1 MKNKLYIICLFI
13 IIFQSCAGV
22 LDKPPLD
29 VIAGDVIWNDANLS
43 RAYVTNLYTRINFYG
58 LDMSDQCEDDDEAT
72 NPSGGA
78 SNITQGTVNANSEAR
93 AYWDYTYI
101 RDCSYF
107 LQQMAT
113 STIDA
118 TTKNQMIGEVRV
130 IRAFIYYEMMK
141 RYGGIPLVDVVLDPF
156 SPIPDKYTMRATEDA
171 IATFIDTELTT
182 AEGLLTDVATPRG
195 KINKWTAYA
204 IQARSDLWAASIAKY
219 STVQL
224 NGIVGIPAGNA
235 ATYYAKAIAAANM
248 VINSGKYALYNP
260 QPANKSENYR
270 HIFLDRENSEIIFEK
285 AYDGVNLA
293 HSYNSRNAPTEFA
306 SRGAILDPTVQFM
319 LTYENA
325 DGSTTAPVWGPGT
338 LYPNGWALWAKKDPR
353 LLGTVMF
360 QGDAWSTGTIN
371 SYDAIDPNPTPS
383 YNIGA
388 TFPGVLISGGTLF
401 YQGVLSVGKDSKY
414 PISVDNTLTGFTTK
428 KYIDPTKNKIGDN
441 LDNTPWIAIRL
452 AEMYLIVAEANM
464 ETGNIPL
471 AVAAVNYT
479 RARAGIILLDASTI
493 TVDKV
498 RSERTHELAFEGHR
512 YWDVR
517 RWRIAQTVMSGV
529 QMQGLHIILHFATQQ
544 YYFAPF
550 NAETFIR
557 NYTPQMN
564 YNPITAARIAN
575 NPKLIENPLY

>member
-1 MKNKLYIICLFI
+1 MKNKSYIICLLI
-13 IIFQSCAGV
+13 IIFQSCTGV

-29 VIAGDVIWNDANLS
+29 TIAGDVIWNDANLT

-72 NPSGGA
+72 NPSGGS
-78 SNITQGTVNANSEAR
+78 SNITTGTVSATNEAR
-93 AYWDYTYI
+93 AYWDYTFI
-101 RDCSYF
+101 RDCTFF

-113 STIDA
+113 STLASDV
-118 TTKNQMIGEVRV
+118 KNQMMGEVRF
-130 IRAFIYYEMMK
+130 IRAFTYYEMMK
-141 RYGGIPLVDVVLDPF
+141 RYGGIPLVDVVIDPYAPV
-156 SPIPDKYTMRATEDA
+156 SDQYTKRATEDA

-182 AEGLLTDVATPRG
+182 AEGLLSDVATPRG

-204 IQARSDLWAASIAKY
+204 LQARSDLWAASIAKY

-224 NGIVGIPAGNA
+224 NGIVGIPAANA
-235 ATYYAKAIAAANM
+235 ATYYAKAIVAANM
-248 VINSGKYALYNP
+248 VINSGKYSLYNP

-270 HIFLDRENSEIIFEK
+270 HIFVDKENSEIIFEK
-285 AYDGVNLA
+285 AYDGVNLT
-293 HSYNSRNAPTEFA
+293 HNYDVRNAPTEFA
-306 SRGAILDPTVQFM
+306 TRGAILDPTLQFM

-325 DGSTTAPVWGPGT
+325 DGSATPPIWGPSA
-338 LYPNGWALWAKKDPR
+338 LYANGWALWAKKDPR

-360 QGDAWSTGTIN
+360 QGDAWSIGTIN

-383 YNIGA
+383 YNVGA

-428 KYIDPTKNKIGDN
+428 KYIDGTKYKTGEN
-441 LDNTPWIAIRL
+441 LCSTTWIAFRL
-452 AEMYLIVAEANM
+452 AEMYLIVAEANI
-464 ETGNIPL
+464 ETGNIAP
-471 AVAAVNYT
+471 AVAAVNVT
-479 RARAGIILLDASTI
+479 RNRAGISLLDASSI
-493 TVDKV
+493 TVDRV

-512 YWDVR
+512 YWDLR

-529 QMQGLHIILHFATQQ
+529 QMQGLHIILHFASQQ

-564 YNPITAARIAN
+564 YNPITATRIAN
-575 NPKLIENPLY
+575 NPKLVENPLY